1 MIMSV
6 KKNLFF
12 NMMYQALN
20 MCLPLITAPYLSRVI
35 GVNGTGIFSYYY
47 SVAGY
52 FVLFGML
59 GLNNYGNRSI
69 AIVRDDKKK
78 MSRVFWEIYS
88 VQIVSS
94 IISLLAYILFAQEV
108 NSEEKIVV
116 WLNIF
121 YVISAAFDINWFFF
135 GLEQFKWTSIRNALV
150 KSISVVLILIFVKT
164 RNDLYIYIFIMSVSI
179 LISQLILW
187 PKAISLLYWIRPE
200 WSGIKRHIKPNL
212 ILFIPVVSV
221 SLYKMMDKVMLG
233 VISNRIQSGLYEN
246 AEKIINLPI
255 VFVNALGTVMLPKM
269 SNLVAKGEKKEGR
282 RYIRDSM
289 QFIMALAIAVSL
301 GTAAI
306 ANNFAPVFF
315 GEEFRECGKLIVCL
329 APITIFTSWANVIRT
344 QYLIP
349 NNKDKEYIYSVILG
363 ACVNLSIN
371 LMLIRHLGALGA
383 SIGTV
388 FAEFSVMLSQSVF
401 ARRELDIK
409 QYVKDTVIFWIS
421 GISMFII
428 VYVIGR
434 YTGESIIGI
443 VFQIII
449 GIVIYGGI
457 SLGLLYF
464 VQKERLSYIWAK
476 FFPLRLK

>member
-1 MIMSV
+1 MSV
-6 KKNLFF
+6 KKNLYF

-69 AIVRDDKKK
+69 AVVRDDKRK
-78 MSRVFWEIYS
+78 MSQVFWEIYS
-88 VQIVSS
+88 VQILSTTL
-94 IISLLAYILFAQEV
+94 SLIAYILFAQGI
-108 NSEEKIVV
+108 NSGEKIVV

-121 YVISAAFDINWFFF
+121 YVVSAAFDINWFFF
-135 GLEQFKWTSIRNALV
+135 GLEQFKWTSIRNAIV
-150 KSISVVLILIFVKT
+150 KIISVVLILIFVKT
-164 RNDLYIYIFIMSVSI
+164 RDDLYAYIFIMSISI

-187 PKAISLLYWIRPE
+187 PKAISELYWIKPR
-200 WSGIKRHIKPNL
+200 WNGIKEHIRPNL

-233 VISNRIQSGLYEN
+233 IISNRIQSGLYEN
-246 AEKIINLPI
+246 AEKIINIPI

-269 SNLVAKGEKKEGR
+269 SNLVARGERKEGK

-306 ANNFAPVFF
+306 ADNFAPVFF

-363 ACVNLSIN
+363 ACANLSIN
-371 LMLIRHLGALGA
+371 FMLISRLGAMGA

-388 FAEFSVMLSQSVF
+388 FAEFTVMLVQSIF
-401 ARRELDIK
+401 ARKKLEIK
-409 QYVKDTVIFWIS
+409 KYVKDMIIFWIS
-421 GISMFII
+421 GISMYII
-428 VYVIGR
+428 VYIIGR
-434 YTGESIIGI
+434 YTGEILIGI
-443 VFQIII
+443 IVQIII
-449 GIVIYGGI
+449 GIVSYGCL

-464 VQKERLSYIWAK
+464 TQKERLNYILTK
-476 FFPLRLK
+476 FFPLALK

>member
-1 MIMSV
+1 
-6 KKNLFF
+6 
-12 NMMYQALN
+12 
-20 MCLPLITAPYLSRVI
+20 
-35 GVNGTGIFSYYY
+35 
-47 SVAGY
+47 
-52 FVLFGML
+52 
-59 GLNNYGNRSI
+59 
-69 AIVRDDKKK
+69 
-78 MSRVFWEIYS
+78 
-88 VQIVSS
+88 
-94 IISLLAYILFAQEV
+94 
-108 NSEEKIVV
+108 
-116 WLNIF
+116 
-121 YVISAAFDINWFFF
+121 
-135 GLEQFKWTSIRNALV
+135 
-150 KSISVVLILIFVKT
+150 
-164 RNDLYIYIFIMSVSI
+164 
-179 LISQLILW
+179 
-187 PKAISLLYWIRPE
+187 
-200 WSGIKRHIKPNL
+200 
-212 ILFIPVVSV
+212 
-221 SLYKMMDKVMLG
+221 MLG

-269 SNLVAKGEKKEGR
+269 SNLVAKGEKEEGR

-371 LMLIRHLGALGA
+371 LMLIKHLGALGA

-388 FAEFSVMLSQSVF
+388 FAEFAVMLSQSVF

-428 VYVIGR
+428 VHVVGR

-449 GIVIYGGI
+449 GIVIYGCI

-464 VQKERLSYIWAK
+464 LQKERLSYIWAK